1 MEFLKENF
9 ANWTSGNEII
19 DNFIQEKQLRH
30 KFGIVFEW
38 ILFDKFI
45 EVKEIGSGQF
55 ATAIWKEGPL
65 RYYKNEEEWIRSSY
79 TKVILKFLYGSEN
92 VTNEF
97 KNKIKPYSLKRVN
110 YGMSQNPVTKDYIL
124 VFSDGY
130 FIHYYSSTKWTSGNE
145 IIDNFIQR
153 RQLNITANY
162 DLTFEWIP
170 FNEFIEIEEIGKCGF
185 SIAIW
190 KKGSLYYHDIRGLV
204 RIPYE
209 KVVLK
214 YLSNNLQK
222 ITDEYLT
229 EATVSYDC
237 YGISQNPNTKDYILV
252 VHSKYYKKYCKE
264 CDKEYA
270 KLDHKYCESCLI
282 KYLENNFINWTSGND
297 KIDDFIQKKQVKI
310 SSNSSKLFE
319 WELFEWVPYNKFIN
333 IKELGDNCLTTAIW
347 KEGPL
352 FYNAYEKEWKRI
364 PFEKVCLRYLY
375 NSKNA
380 TDEFINKIESLLDY
394 FYYDIG
400 AKYILTYGC
409 YGISQNPDTKDYI
422 LLFNYQYFEEFCEIC
437 GNKYENEDS
446 KWSIWKDGPLYYSYV
461 KRNYKRRLNK
471 KVLLR
476 NLYNLPNIDNK
487 FSSEIAYSIK
497 ESHGIS
503 QNPITKDFI
512 LIFQLKYYCEN
523 CGERYN
529 NQFEMDNR
537 SCILCQ
543 TNHEN
548 DKINDLIQEM
558 RLGINHNS
566 SEVDMIFEW
575 IPYDQ
580 FVDIKEIGK
589 GGFSKVYSAI
599 WKDGL
604 LFYKTE
610 SFTSTEYYWERVPNT
625 RVALKCLYNS
635 QNFIDEFINEVKAY
649 PNQKIDNIL
658 KIYGISQNPNT
669 KDYIMVFEYA
679 EEIIEL
685 FCNSLDQEFKKE
697 QQHHEIEEQFKA
709 AQESRKTNLLLN
721 KRNKSK
727 IHTQAI
733 YTSRLLNPFIINLFG
748 SNTIDFTM

>member
-1 MEFLKENF
+1 MQ
-9 ANWTSGNEII
+9 S
-19 DNFIQEKQLRH
+19 
-30 KFGIVFEW
+30 
-38 ILFDKFI
+38 
-45 EVKEIGSGQF
+45 
-55 ATAIWKEGPL
+55 
-65 RYYKNEEEWIRSSY
+65 
-79 TKVILKFLYGSEN
+79 
-92 VTNEF
+92 
-97 KNKIKPYSLKRVN
+97 KINNAY
-110 YGMSQNPVTKDYIL
+110 
-124 VFSDGY
+124 
-130 FIHYYSSTKWTSGNE
+130 E
-145 IIDNFIQR
+145 
-153 RQLNITANY
+153 Y
-162 DLTFEWIP
+162 DIFEWIP
-170 FNEFIEIEEIGKCGF
+170 
-185 SIAIW
+185 
-190 KKGSLYYHDIRGLV
+190 
-204 RIPYE
+204 YE
-209 KVVLK
+209 
-214 YLSNNLQK
+214 
-222 ITDEYLT
+222 
-229 EATVSYDC
+229 
-237 YGISQNPNTKDYILV
+237 
-252 VHSKYYKKYCKE
+252 
-264 CDKEYA
+264 
-270 KLDHKYCESCLI
+270 
-282 KYLENNFINWTSGND
+282 
-297 KIDDFIQKKQVKI
+297 
-310 SSNSSKLFE
+310 
-319 WELFEWVPYNKFIN
+319 KFIN
-333 IKELGDNCLTTAIW
+333 I
-347 KEGPL
+347 
-352 FYNAYEKEWKRI
+352 
-364 PFEKVCLRYLY
+364 
-375 NSKNA
+375 
-380 TDEFINKIESLLDY
+380 NKIRKNG
-394 FYYDIG
+394 F
-400 AKYILTYGC
+400 ATA
-409 YGISQNPDTKDYI
+409 
-422 LLFNYQYFEEFCEIC
+422 
-437 GNKYENEDS
+437 
-446 KWSIWKDGPLYYSYV
+446 IWKDGPLYYSYV

-476 NLYNLPNIDNK
+476 NLYNLPDIDNK
-487 FSSEIAYSIK
+487 FLSEIAYSIE

-679 EEIIEL
+679 EGESLNNYLDKNYETFDWFNGLKVLINIINGLSEIHQKQMVHRDLHVGNILFMDDNYNACISDMGLCRKIDDINETNIYGVMPYVAPEVLKEKLYTRAADAYSFGMIMYVIATGRQPFDDCAHDEVLALNICKGIIPKINEQIAPKCYIDLMKRCLDLNPENRPNSIEIKEIIEL

-721 KRNKSK
+721 KSNKSK